1 MKQKTSKAHLK
12 AFDFAREKYD
22 DDRME
27 IIFETLFYLCRL
39 IDLDPKSVSVK
50 LPGLDDEDSGIEICF
65 LEAFE
70 PDSEKDDY
78 DLLPVLYEIRQH
90 IVYNQKDS
98 AEFCKVT
105 ERTLQRWV
113 KDSGLK
119 PIILGKHRVF
129 REDDLLT
136 LIERK
141 SIEKIA
147 RVKIDFKN
155 LIES

>member
-1 MKQKTSKAHLK
+1 MKLKTSKAHLK
-12 AFDFAREKYD
+12 AFDFARKKHD
-22 DDRME
+22 FDKME

-39 IDLDPKSVSVK
+39 IELDPKSVSVK

-70 PDSEKDDY
+70 PDSEKEDH

-90 IVYNQKDS
+90 VVFNQSDA
-98 AEFCKVT
+98 AEYCKIN

-113 KDSGLK
+113 KDFGLK
-119 PIILGKHRVF
+119 PIKLGKHRVF
-129 REDDLLT
+129 KEDDLLT

-141 SIEKIA
+141 EIEKIA
-147 RVKIDFKN
+147 RTRIN
-155 LIES
+155 LNLDNL